1 MDGEILYMITLS
13 REMEFELAINAEKQS
28 KFYFTSNFSY
38 ACFNKTLENKIFKIW
53 NSLVLDLKL
62 DWTEKN

>member
-38 ACFNKTLENKIFKIW
+38 ACFNKTLENKIFKI
-53 NSLVLDLKL
+53 
-62 DWTEKN
+62 

>member
-13 REMEFELAINAEKQS
+13 REMEFELAINAKKQS

-38 ACFNKTLENKIFKIW
+38 ACFNKTLENNFFKI
-53 NSLVLDLKL
+53 
-62 DWTEKN
+62 

>member
-1 MDGEILYMITLS
+1 VDGEILYMITLS
-13 REMEFELAINAEKQS
+13 REMEFEFAINAEKQS

-38 ACFNKTLENKIFKIW
+38 ACFNKTLEKNFFKIR

-62 DWTEKN
+62 D